1 MSDSGFKK
9 DVGDIF
15 GAFDNDAEPS
25 AAEESAARFSDNNAK
40 ADVKSQPLRIR
51 KLDIKEIRP
60 DPLQPRRVII
70 GQLREFWDGQDVSA
84 LLKDWI
90 DFADIDPLAHMQNQD
105 DDDDISDVKSPE
117 ATTLLTIIELAYSI
131 RVDGLTNPITVA
143 SDERGYLIET
153 GERRWLAYNLLAL
166 LYPDEANWKKIPA
179 RVMSER
185 SVWRQ
190 ATENNQ
196 RDNLNAIAKARQY
209 SLLMMA
215 ALQESGETIEPRE
228 AFDNEQAYYAQVAD
242 ARVPRGYGERIRTS
256 MGFQNRSTINRY
268 RDLLTIDFQVWQQAD
283 DYNCP
288 EGALRNLNNLSPKQQ
303 RDAFN
308 AWLQSQTGTNVATGN
323 NSQKRA
329 KKDDRVKQFSE
340 RQTKLRDRVYKDVV
354 KGRNLSQWEQ
364 TIRDEIEEWQS
375 VLNAIDAKRND
386 G

>member
-15 GAFDNDAEPS
+15 GAFDSDTEPS
-25 AAEESAARFSDNNAK
+25 AAEDSAARFSNNTSK
-40 ADVKSQPLRIR
+40 ADIKSQPLRIR
-51 KLDIKEIRP
+51 KLDITEIHP
-60 DPLQPRRVII
+60 DPLQPRRLII
-70 GQLREFWDGQDVSA
+70 GQVREMWDGENVAA
-84 LLKDWI
+84 LLEQWI
-90 DFADIDPLAHMQNQD
+90 DFANIDPIAQLQSQD
-105 DDDDISDVKSPE
+105 DEHDLDDTTTPE
-117 ATTLLTIIELAYSI
+117 VATLLTIIELAYSI

-143 SDERGYLIET
+143 SDANGYLIET
-153 GERRWLAYNLLAL
+153 GERRWMAYNLLAL
-166 LYPDEANWKKIPA
+166 LYPEEVNWKKIPA
-179 RVMSER
+179 RIMPER

-209 SLLMMA
+209 ALLMMA
-215 ALQESGETIEPRE
+215 ALQETGEIIEPLD

-256 MGFQNRSTINRY
+256 MGFQNRSSVNRY
-268 RDLLTIDFQVWQQAD
+268 RDLLTLDEFVWLASD
-283 DYNCP
+283 DYGCS
-288 EGALRNLNNLSPKQQ
+288 EYVLRDFVGLPPKEQRKRFDEWMKSQMRRNVAASNNSPKK
-303 RDAFN
+303 
-308 AWLQSQTGTNVATGN
+308 SQ
-323 NSQKRA
+323 
-329 KKDDRVKQFSE
+329 KDDRVKQFAE

-354 KGRNLSQWEQ
+354 KGQNLSRWEQ